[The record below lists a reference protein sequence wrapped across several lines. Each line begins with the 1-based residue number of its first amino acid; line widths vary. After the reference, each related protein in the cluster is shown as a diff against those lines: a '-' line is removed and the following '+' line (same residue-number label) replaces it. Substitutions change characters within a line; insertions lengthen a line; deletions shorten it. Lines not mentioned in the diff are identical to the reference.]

1 MRADVSEEGQEHLTD
16 VEAIMFQ
23 FTKPEYQVK
32 QLATLLSL
40 DEAALDV
47 VLKDL
52 SVPKRNY
59 VKRAVARAR

>member
-1 MRADVSEEGQEHLTD
+1 
-16 VEAIMFQ
+16 MFQ